1 MIMRKKELEKL
12 VKTIE
17 KLECQLEIERSTL
30 KTKESEIKHLTREN
44 KSISEKLE
52 RSRNKNVSL
61 RKELKKN

>member
-1 MIMRKKELEKL
+1 MRKKELEKL
-12 VKTIE
+12 VKTIG
-17 KLECQLEIERSTL
+17 KLECQLEIERSIL
-30 KTKESEIKHLTREN
+30 KAKESEIKHLAREN